1 LYLNGHCAEGDCRE
15 DDHAHEG
22 K

>member
-1 LYLNGHCAEGDCRE
+1 GHCAEGDCRE
-15 DDHAHEG
+15 DEHAHDAVE

>member
-1 LYLNGHCAEGDCRE
+1 LYGHCAEGDCRE
-15 DDHAHEG
+15 DEHAHDAVE